1 MHISLVTSFPKILTF
16 CPTCMP
22 FIWIPICGK
31 IPISLILHAFSR
43 MEKLL
48 VPTISSLSQLVSFN
62 STVQCTDIFPVL
74 IFLFTGRR
82 TCLGDV
88 LTKMEFFLFLSTLI
102 QRFELHVPPKHEMPT
117 VTGTIAASIVPQPFF
132 VSLIHRLQSGC

>member
-1 MHISLVTSFPKILTF
+1 MDPNLWDDPDNFDPSRFLKNGKVTRPDYFIPFSVGKLF
-16 CPTCMP
+16 C
-22 FIWIPICGK
+22 
-31 IPISLILHAFSR
+31 LHNSD
-43 MEKLL
+43 
-48 VPTISSLSQLVSFN
+48 SSLTTFDTLV
-62 STVQCTDIFPVL
+62 
-74 IFLFTGRR
+74 GRR

-132 VSLIHRLQSGC
+132 VSLIQRPTSGHSNIE